1 MMCRHWKRW
10 SLLCVVIVALQAAA
24 TAQTPVTLPPDTG
37 TSAPATTNTF
47 SLKRMWLDRHHR
59 WDDWPDAVCCVQ
71 VISPA
76 IT

>member
-47 SLKRMWLDRHHR
+47 SLKRMWLEIVITAGMTGLTLF
-59 WDDWPDAVCCVQ
+59 AVCKSSARQ
-71 VISPA
+71 
-76 IT
+76 